1 MVSAKQ
7 TRNLAEIVNLSASE
21 VSRPPDIRG
30 EPAGRHPA
38 QHPFVKLDFNSPVF
52 TKALL
57 KVKGRK
63 PREKHGLILLEGWRL
78 VQEALDCGCK
88 MDSIFFSRVQDLNK
102 LRLPEDA
109 SEMMRLYKVPYNDMK
124 AWSSVTTPPGIIAI
138 CQIPSPVPETRE
150 SLPLTVICD
159 QIREPG
165 NLGSIIRNSAG
176 AGVRR
181 VILTPGCTDLW
192 DGKTLRG
199 AAGAHFKVR
208 VRPNV
213 SWSEIGELVNREESR
228 LMLASPAASD
238 DGHRPFMRDVPTL
251 QYWEP
256 DYTERHNFIVIG
268 GETEGISDEAF
279 ELAVQTEGCQ
289 VTIPLANNV
298 ESLNSVAA
306 ASIIM
311 FEIKKQMM
319 MVRRTDDD

>member
-1 MVSAKQ
+1 
-7 TRNLAEIVNLSASE
+7 
-21 VSRPPDIRG
+21 
-30 EPAGRHPA
+30 
-38 QHPFVKLDFNSPVF
+38 
-52 TKALL
+52 
-57 KVKGRK
+57 
-63 PREKHGLILLEGWRL
+63 
-78 VQEALDCGCK
+78 

-102 LRLPEDA
+102 LRLPKDA

-124 AWSSVTTPPGIIAI
+124 AWSSVTTPPGII
-138 CQIPSPVPETRE
+138 
-150 SLPLTVICD
+150 
-159 QIREPG
+159 
-165 NLGSIIRNSAG
+165 
-176 AGVRR
+176 
-181 VILTPGCTDLW
+181 GCTDLW

-319 MVRRTDDD
+319 MVPMTDDD